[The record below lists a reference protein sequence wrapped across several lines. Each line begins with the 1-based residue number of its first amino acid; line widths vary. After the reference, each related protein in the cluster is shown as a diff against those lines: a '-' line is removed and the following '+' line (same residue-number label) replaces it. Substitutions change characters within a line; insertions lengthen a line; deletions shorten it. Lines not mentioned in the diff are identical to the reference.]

1 MPSLPILPW
10 IPSMGCP
17 AASNATTGA
26 TTLFTPRE
34 TLSPWAIVPNH
45 PFSPPGRGEPGPGS
59 AAGPVGVRHPGLGLS
74 CSPPWGW
81 FERPPAFQA
90 PPPRR
95 TVRRALGRPPVLGMV
110 LGLLEASLE

>member
-45 PFSPPGRGEPGPGS
+45 LSSLPAEVGGETPAGRAALAPGPLHVRTVNPGS
-59 AAGPVGVRHPGLGLS
+59 NAARLCRHL
-74 CSPPWGW
+74 
-81 FERPPAFQA
+81 
-90 PPPRR
+90 PPPDDPTSPR
-95 TVRRALGRPPVLGMV
+95 TPA
-110 LGLLEASLE
+110 